1 MGRVATLLSH
11 YWTDDDPVELMA
23 AIGKDWADLL
33 EGFPQSV
40 IQSACLQ
47 FMREEPRKKPTPAAI
62 YAMARALMPLPKAVP
77 SPSEDAAREP
87 RVSGARA
94 LEILAELN
102 FRPRTFG
109 GSSAD

>member
-23 AIGKDWADLL
+23 AIGRDWADLL
-33 EGFPQSV
+33 EGLPQSV

-62 YAMARALMPLPKAVP
+62 YAMARGLMPLPKIV
-77 SPSEDAAREP
+77 AAPPAEQDREP
-87 RVSGARA
+87 RVTAEQA
-94 LEILAELN
+94 AEIMATLG
-102 FRPRTFG
+102 FRPKSFREAG
-109 GSSAD
+109 Q